1 MNLLKDIR
9 VASFNHMLMGPAAAQ
24 YLADLGADV
33 ISVEPTGGAFQR
45 NWAVGNLFV
54 DGQSVNHLTVGR
66 NKRSLALDLK
76 AEAGKEIARRLVRSS
91 DVVMENFRP
100 GSMEKLGLG
109 YEDCR
114 RLNPRIIYASA
125 TGYGRD
131 GPYRH
136 RPGQDLLAQALSG
149 LAAATGDADGPPVPV
164 GPTVVDHHGAALLAL
179 GILAAVIGR
188 DQDGGRAR
196 RVDVDL
202 LSAGLD
208 MQFES
213 LGCFL
218 NGHRTGS
225 PRGPGNIAAWFSAVP
240 YGIYAT
246 ADGHLALS
254 MSSMDAL
261 AAAFDLPAFAAVP
274 ESDAFA
280 RREEFIPALREVLA
294 TRATSAW
301 IEHLSAHPAVWHAPV
316 QDYDALL
323 EDPQI
328 AHNGSFVTVPG
339 ATGAPITM
347 VSHPVTYDGERP
359 GVRLVP
365 QPLGAQS
372 REILAEIG
380 YGPEETDALAEAGV
394 VRCEAAAAPAADSA

>member
-1 MNLLKDIR
+1 MNLLKDLR

-114 RLNPRIIYASA
+114 SLNPRIIYASA

-131 GPYRH
+131 GPYRE

-149 LAAATGDADGPPVPV
+149 LASATGDSDGPPVPV

-188 DQDGGRAR
+188 GQDGGRAR

-261 AAAFDLPAFAAVP
+261 AAAFELPEFAGVS

-280 RREEFIPALREVLA
+280 RREEFIPALREVVA
-294 TRATSAW
+294 TRSTSAW
-301 IEHLSAHPAVWHAPV
+301 LEHLSGHPGVWHAPV

-380 YGPEETDALAEAGV
+380 YGPDETDALAEAGV
-394 VRCEAAAAPAADSA
+394 VHCGEPAASA

>member
-1 MNLLKDIR
+1 MNLLQDLR

-33 ISVEPTGGAFQR
+33 VSVEPIGGAFQR

-54 DGQSVNHLTVGR
+54 DGQSINHITVAR

-76 AEAGKEIARRLVRSS
+76 TETGKEVARRLIRTS

-100 GSMEKLGLG
+100 GTMDKLGLG
-109 YEDCR
+109 YEDCQ
-114 RLNPRIIYASA
+114 RLNPKVIYASA
-125 TGYGRD
+125 TGYGRE
-131 GPYRH
+131 GPYRD
-136 RPGQDLLAQALSG
+136 RPGQDLLVQALSG
-149 LAAATGDADGPPVPV
+149 LAASTGSADGPPVPV

-179 GILAAVIGR
+179 GILAAIIGR
-188 DQDGGRAR
+188 DHGGRGR
-196 RVDVDL
+196 RVEVDL

-225 PRGPGNIAAWFSAVP
+225 ARGPENIAAWFSATP

-261 AAAFDLPAFAAVP
+261 AAAFELPTFAGVSEA
-274 ESDAFA
+274 DAFS
-280 RREEFIPALREVLA
+280 RREELCPKLCEVLA
-294 TRATSAW
+294 SRSTSAW
-301 IEHLSAHPAVWHAPV
+301 LEHLSDHPAVWHAPV
-316 QDYDALL
+316 QDYDALM
-323 EDPQI
+323 EDPQVL
-328 AHNGSFVTVPG
+328 HNGSFVTVAG

-347 VSHPVTYDGERP
+347 VAHPATYDGERP

-365 QPLGAQS
+365 QPLGAQT
-372 REILAEIG
+372 REILAELG
-380 YGPEETDALAEAGV
+380 YGPDEASALEEAGV
-394 VRCEAAAAPAADSA
+394 VRGEPAAPAGAD

>member
-1 MNLLKDIR
+1 MNLLKDLR

-33 ISVEPTGGAFQR
+33 IGVEPTAGAFQR

-54 DGQSVNHLTVGR
+54 DGQSINHITVAR

-76 AEAGKEIARRLVRSS
+76 SEAGKEIARRLIGAS

-100 GSMEKLGLG
+100 GSMERLGLG
-109 YEDCR
+109 YEDCK

-131 GPYRH
+131 GPYRS

-149 LAAATGDADGPPVPV
+149 LAASTGSSDGPPVPV

-188 DQDGGRAR
+188 GSDGPGR
-196 RVDVDL
+196 RVEADL
-202 LSAGLD
+202 LSAALD

-218 NGHRTGS
+218 NGHRTDS
-225 PRGPGNIAAWFSAVP
+225 PRAPGNIAAWFSAAP

-246 ADGHLALS
+246 ADGYLALS

-261 AAAFDLPAFAAVP
+261 AAAFDLPAFAGVSEA
-274 ESDAFA
+274 DAFA
-280 RREEFIPALREVLA
+280 RREEFTPVLVEA
-294 TRATSAW
+294 VARRSTSEW
-301 IEHLSAHPAVWHAPV
+301 IEHLSDHPRVWHAPV

-323 EDPQI
+323 EDPQV

-339 ATGAPITM
+339 ATGTPITM
-347 VSHPVTYDGERP
+347 VGHPVSYDGERP

-365 QPLGAQS
+365 QPLGAQT
-372 REILAEIG
+372 REVLAELG
-380 YGPEETDALAEAGV
+380 YGPHEVDALAEAGV
-394 VRCEAAAAPAADSA
+394 VHCATSAAPPADSD

>member
-1 MNLLKDIR
+1 MNLLKEIR
-9 VASFNHMLMGPAAAQ
+9 IASFNHMLMGPAAAQ

-114 RLNPRIIYASA
+114 SLNPRIIYASA

-131 GPYRH
+131 GPYRD

-149 LAAATGDADGPPVPV
+149 LASATGDSDGPPVPV

-188 DQDGGRAR
+188 DRDGGRGR

-254 MSSMDAL
+254 MSGMDAL
-261 AAAFDLPAFAAVP
+261 AAAFELPAFAGVP

-280 RREEFIPALREVLA
+280 RREELIPALREVLA
-294 TRATSAW
+294 TRTTGAW
-301 IEHLSAHPAVWHAPV
+301 IEHLSDHPAVWHAPV

-328 AHNGSFVTVPG
+328 EHNGSFVTVPG

-394 VRCEAAAAPAADSA
+394 VHCEEPAASA